1 MSVSILS
8 GQDRLSLGNG
18 MVLRLLSG
26 AELLDARREAGEL
39 ARERAE
45 RPLCSNACLVARA
58 LEAQG
63 EEVPFFRDGREV
75 LEGLT
80 AEEIEALA
88 RRWDEFRR
96 SCAPGAQVSTEGGV
110 NPNFDETKCKG
121 RGDGET

>member
-1 MSVSILS
+1 MGASILS
-8 GQDRLSLGNG
+8 GQDRFSLGNG

-39 ARERAE
+39 ATERTE

-80 AEEIEALA
+80 AEEIEDLA
-88 RRWDEFRR
+88 RRWDDFRR
-96 SCAPGAQVSTEGGV
+96 SSAPGAQGYTEGGV
-110 NPNFDETKCKG
+110 NPNFDGERYKG
-121 RGDGET
+121 REEAGT

>member
-58 LEAQG
+58 LETQEG
-63 EEVPFFRDGREV
+63 EQLFLDGQQV
-75 LEGLT
+75 LDSLT
-80 AEEIEALA
+80 AEEIESLA
-88 RRWDEFRR
+88 RRWDGFRA
-96 SCAPGAQVSTEGGV
+96 CALSGAAQELETGV
-110 NPNFDETKCKG
+110 NPNFD
-121 RGDGET
+121 GDKFRCREEERV